1 MLIRTTMTRIKRRRK
16 SIMSLMTTKKKITN
30 RLISPEKNLT
40 QISQQKLG
48 TQLRKSQRNLT

>member
-1 MLIRTTMTRIKRRRK
+1 MRTTMTRIKRRRK

-30 RLISPEKNLT
+30 RLISLEKNLT